1 MQDLE
6 GKRFLI
12 TGSSRGI
19 GRATA
24 LLLADSGCDLI
35 VNYLSNE
42 QAALDVADEI
52 EKRGQQALVIK
63 ADVSEPTDIQQMIEF
78 IAEQWGT
85 IDGIVS
91 NAAGGGFRTV
101 TSAAPEHFDRAMK
114 INARPLMLLAKA
126 ASQILQNRE
135 TNFKFVALSS
145 HGSHRA
151 LPAYGLIGASKAA
164 LESLVRHLAME
175 MGPSGVYF
183 NCVLAGLVRTDATSG
198 LPDSDKFFD
207 AMNERL
213 LVRKDREL
221 LPADVA
227 AVIRFLLSSDSDLI
241 QGQTIIVDGGT
252 CLHG

>member
-6 GKRFLI
+6 GKRILI

-24 LLLADSGCDLI
+24 LLLADSGCDII

-42 QAALDVADEI
+42 QAALDVADEV

-63 ADVSEPTDIQQMIEF
+63 ADVSEPTDIQQMVDY
-78 IAEQWGT
+78 IADQWGT

-101 TSAAPEHFDRAMK
+101 TSANPEHFDRAMK

-126 ASQILQNRE
+126 ATQFLQNRE

-175 MGPSGVYF
+175 LGPSGVYF

-198 LPDSDKFFD
+198 LPGSEKFFE
-207 AMNERL
+207 AMAQRMLIKN
-213 LVRKDREL
+213 DREL
-221 LPADVA
+221 LPIDVA
-227 AVIRFLLSSDSDLI
+227 SVIRFLLSSDSDLI
-241 QGQTIIVDGGT
+241 QGQTIIVDGGA